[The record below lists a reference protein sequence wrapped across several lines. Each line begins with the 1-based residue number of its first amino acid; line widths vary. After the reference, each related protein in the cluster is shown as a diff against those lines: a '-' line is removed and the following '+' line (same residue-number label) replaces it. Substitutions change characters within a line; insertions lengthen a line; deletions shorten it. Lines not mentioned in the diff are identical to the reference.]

1 LAVAQKLKQVPQKVQ
16 ALAQNPWVMHQ
27 DAKSL
32 SKQERMLASFVA
44 AGVLATF
51 GVSSSFLRLP
61 LPMPL
66 TQLASSL
73 AETRGLG
80 LFDLEDTLE
89 AAKEKL
95 RSSVEALKP
104 APETAPCDAVGCFQ
118 ADLEEVETAAE
129 RRARIAAW
137 NAQIEAEAKVVQGPP
152 AKVAPVVDAT
162 GQGLKTEDAPAV
174 TALGEG
180 TAVAEG
186 DALSGAVGGPKSETE
201 QLAERVAGAI
211 ASWVDEAAAGVA
223 RAGPRRLDAGT
234 KPKPRRALG
243 SAWS

>member
-1 LAVAQKLKQVPQKVQ
+1 MKTES
-16 ALAQNPWVMHQ
+16 ALALNLGVRYAALLSIKNLLVTGADLTPFSISK

-118 ADLEEVETAAE
+118 ENLEEVETAAE

-137 NAQIEAEAKVVQGPP
+137 NAQLEAEAKVVPGLP
-152 AKVAPVVDAT
+152 AKVAPVSMT
-162 GQGLKTEDAPAV
+162 G
-174 TALGEG
+174 
-180 TAVAEG
+180 
-186 DALSGAVGGPKSETE
+186 
-201 QLAERVAGAI
+201 AGRRQ
-211 ASWVDEAAAGVA
+211 AG
-223 RAGPRRLDAGT
+223 R
-234 KPKPRRALG
+234 
-243 SAWS
+243 